1 MRRQPEQRAGRWR
14 DAGDDKQAGKDAGL
28 SRCLLFYGSFISHF
42 FPWILFL
49 SMPNANLTEVTP
61 GDARRATE
69 NLLIYAK

>member
-1 MRRQPEQRAGRWR
+1 MRRLPQQRAGRWR
-14 DAGDDKQAGKDAGL
+14 DAGDDEKAGKDACL
-28 SRCLLFYGSFISHF
+28 SRCLLSYGSFISHF

-61 GDARRATE
+61 VDAQRSTE